1 MNLRP
6 LLFNKEMSM
15 HFAFEEGFIML
26 RVNQQKYP
34 EERASF
40 EILNESIPDAYKK
53 QFIELL
59 QKYHQKRS
67 VFDTLKF
74 LQNSFE
80 KNYESAKSK
89 LEN

>member
-1 MNLRP
+1 
-6 LLFNKEMSM
+6 MSM
-15 HFAFEEGFIML
+15 HFAFEEGFMAL
-26 RVNQQKYP
+26 RINQQKYP
-34 EERASF
+34 EERATF
-40 EILNESIPDAYKK
+40 EILNESIPEAYKTK
-53 QFIELL
+53 FIELL

-80 KNYESAKSK
+80 KNYETVKSK

>member
-1 MNLRP
+1 
-6 LLFNKEMSM
+6 
-15 HFAFEEGFIML
+15 ML

-34 EERASF
+34 EERAIF
-40 EILNESIPDAYKK
+40 EILNESIPEAYKK

-74 LQNSFE
+74 LQNSF
-80 KNYESAKSK
+80 
-89 LEN
+89 